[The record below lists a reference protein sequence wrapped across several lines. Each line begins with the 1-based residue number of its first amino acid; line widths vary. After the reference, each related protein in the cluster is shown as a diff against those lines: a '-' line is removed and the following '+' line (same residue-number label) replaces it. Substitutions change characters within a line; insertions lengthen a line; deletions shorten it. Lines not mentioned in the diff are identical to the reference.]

1 MTAMFIFLIGPL
13 FALALI
19 ILKHRQAI
27 WKWLS
32 VSETGKG
39 KRLRESLR
47 KPEQENTDDG
57 Q

>member
-19 ILKHRQAI
+19 ILKHRRAI

-32 VSETGKG
+32 VSKSGKG
-39 KRLRESLR
+39 KGLRESLR
-47 KPEQENTDDG
+47 KPGQENTDDG